1 MATAK
6 KTNSAKT
13 KPKKEKSANTEA
25 QFYQDVFDL
34 IEKRGWFA
42 LTLPEI
48 AKAARINLAEL
59 LKIYPDK
66 VAILS
71 GFGRFMDMQLA
82 EDTVE
87 STEPLKD
94 KLFDM
99 VMRRFDALAPYR
111 AGATRLM
118 EDMQSHPVS
127 AVMLC
132 LETLCGF
139 NRSMALMLDMAGLS
153 TSHPRAILGIIG
165 LKIVYLS
172 TLRSWKHDNSADL
185 SSTMATLDRG
195 INRLIK
201 VLRFD

>member
-1 MATAK
+1 MATLK
-6 KTNSAKT
+6 SATKKT
-13 KPKKEKSANTEA
+13 KPKKSKTGDSQA
-25 QFYQDVFDL
+25 QFYRDMFDL
-34 IEKRGWFA
+34 IVKRGWFV

-48 AKAARINLAEL
+48 AKATRTNLSEL
-59 LKIYPDK
+59 LKTYPDK
-66 VAILS
+66 VSILS
-71 GFGRFMDMQLA
+71 NFGRYIDMQLA
-82 EDTVE
+82 KDTVE

-99 VMRRFDALAPYR
+99 VMRRFDALEPYR
-111 AGATRLM
+111 SGAVRLM

-139 NRSMALMLDMAGLS
+139 NRSMALMLEMAGLS
-153 TSHPRAILGIIG
+153 TSHPRAILGVIG

-172 TLRSWKHDNSADL
+172 TLRSWKHDNSPDL
-185 SSTMATLDRG
+185 STTMAILDKG